1 MIKLHLP
8 YPSVWGLYDGWG
20 AKRRLSPTYTKW
32 RTDASFFIKVEADT
46 RQELLPLAI
55 RRAHHAANARPRR
68 PMGGGSCA
76 ARISD
81 CLCAMRR

>member
-55 RRAHHAANARPRR
+55 RRASCSKCQTAASDGRWFVRR
-68 PMGGGSCA
+68 SNK
-76 ARISD
+76 
-81 CLCAMRR
+81 